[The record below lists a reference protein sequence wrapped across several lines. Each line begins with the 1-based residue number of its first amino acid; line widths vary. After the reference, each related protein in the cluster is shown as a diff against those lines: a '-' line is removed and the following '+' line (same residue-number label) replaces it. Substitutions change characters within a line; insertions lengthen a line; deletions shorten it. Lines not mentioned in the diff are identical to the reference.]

1 MFSFIRDFDHPML
14 AKKFRILTMHV
25 VMLSFSVL
33 CNAQEDQAIDSLHKE
48 INRLSTSNLLDLVK
62 LNNALAWEYRDAR
75 PDSSLYYANQALRIS
90 KQEGF
95 EDLEIQS
102 INYIGV
108 AYRNLSNF
116 SKAFEKYLEALK
128 LSEERSNGEQRGY
141 SLINLGNLYLF
152 QTNFQGAIKYFIQ
165 ALDQA
170 QSLADKRM
178 VGYCFLN
185 LGRSYK
191 GIAEYGQAELYYK
204 QAIDLRGE
212 LGDEYGMLAAEIDLA
227 ETYML
232 QGNTKQAERY
242 HLSLIERIDEVTN
255 PRMLSVVYNN
265 MSKIYLSKNELTK
278 AKEFAFKA
286 IEITRDVN
294 SRYEEKNVLENLS
307 KIYANGNEYENAYE
321 TTVRYSE
328 LNQQLF
334 SEENIRRIE
343 RMKSQYEMEQQE
355 AENEFLRKQ
364 AELNQEIISR
374 QKIIITLSVVGIV
387 LFLIATL
394 VSARAY
400 LVKRK
405 LSNKISKQKDKI
417 EADKELIEKQSNKL
431 QELDA
436 AKSRFFANV
445 SHDLRSPLSL
455 IIGNLEMLRDDE
467 DVVLTPGAIKNL
479 ETGYKNCKRLLYLTD
494 EINDLTKLE
503 EGKINLKQEV
513 VRFGT
518 YLEMLTEMFIGT
530 AEYKGVKLSCKN
542 YIGKDTA
549 AFIDPRQFE
558 KIFYNLVSNAIRHTS
573 KGDKITIETHDN
585 GDNILFN
592 VIDSGE
598 GIPSE
603 SLEYV
608 FDRFYQ
614 SKDNQYRTK
623 EGLGIGLAL
632 VKELV
637 ELHGGKISVESTV
650 GLGTSFKMVFPKV
663 EAHGEDANIGT
674 TFSYVSERKH
684 LYDEIDREER
694 AGISLPKQEE
704 EKVTILIV
712 DDHPEIRYHIRQILE
727 DDYHVVEAAH
737 GIEALELLKHHEVAL
752 IISDLMMPWMDGF
765 ELIEALKSSDEYS
778 KIPVLVVSARISD
791 GDQEKVLYKGINDYL
806 QKPFQKKE
814 LQLRINNL
822 LETKRNYT
830 SGEENDTFSKLFD
843 KSSLDAVEKD
853 ILSKLDQVVMERIDD
868 ENLSVFDLANAM
880 AASERQVYRLV
891 KKLTGMT
898 PFEYVA
904 EIRMKYVDYLI
915 RKNKVKNASEAARSI
930 GLKNVT
936 AFSKQY
942 EKKFGVKPNDVLR
955 TEA

>member
-1 MFSFIRDFDHPML
+1 MIVKRL
-14 AKKFRILTMHV
+14 
-25 VMLSFSVL
+25 SVL
-33 CNAQEDQAIDSLHKE
+33 LLTTVLFAGAVCAQEINVDSLRAK
-48 INRLSTSNLLDLVK
+48 LSHTADSETRELTII
-62 LNNALAWEYRDAR
+62 NNALAWEYRDIR
-75 PDSSLYYANQALRIS
+75 PDSALFFANRALRLS
-90 KQEGF
+90 REHAYP
-95 EDLEIQS
+95 DLEIQA

-128 LSEERSNGEQRGY
+128 LAEDRKNSEQRGY
-141 SLINLGNLYLF
+141 SLINLGNLYLY

-170 QSLADKRM
+170 QALADNRM
-178 VGYCFLN
+178 VAYCFLN

-204 QAIDLRGE
+204 QSIEIRGE

-232 QGNTKQAERY
+232 QGNLQQAERY
-242 HLSLIERIDEVTN
+242 HLSLIDRIGVDSN
-255 PRMLSVVYNN
+255 PRMLAVVYNN
-265 MSKIYLSKNELTK
+265 ISKIYLTRNELDK
-278 AKEFAFKA
+278 AKEYAFRA
-286 IEITRDVN
+286 IEITRNVN

-307 KIYANGNEYENAYE
+307 TIHANAGNYEQAYQ
-321 TTVRYSE
+321 THVRYGE
-328 LNQQLF
+328 MNQQLF

-343 RMKSQYEMEQQE
+343 QMKGQYEMEQQE
-355 AENEFLRKQ
+355 AENEFLRRQ

-374 QKIIITLSVVGIV
+374 QQIIITLSVIGII
-387 LFLIATL
+387 LFVVVAA
-394 VSARAY
+394 VSIRAY
-400 LVKRK
+400 LVKKK
-405 LSNKISKQKDKI
+405 LSSKISKQRDKI
-417 EADKELIEKQSNKL
+417 KDDKELIEKQSNKL
-431 QELDA
+431 KELDE

-455 IIGNLEMLRDDE
+455 IIGNLEMLKEDE
-467 DVVLTPGAIKNL
+467 GVVLTPGAIKNL
-479 ETGYKNCKRLLYLTD
+479 DTGYKNCKRLLYLTD

-513 VRFGT
+513 VRLSS
-518 YLEMLTEMFIGT
+518 YLEMLTEMFVGT
-530 AEYKGVKLSCKN
+530 AEYKGVTLVCKHYLN
-542 YIGKDTA
+542 KEDA
-549 AFIDPRQFE
+549 VFIDPRQFE

-573 KGDKITIETHDN
+573 KGDKITIETHDA
-585 GDNILFN
+585 GQSILLNIT
-592 VIDSGE
+592 DTGE

-603 SLEYV
+603 SVAYV

-614 SKDNQYRTK
+614 SKTNEYRTK

-637 ELHGGKISVESTV
+637 ELHDGQITVESTL
-650 GLGTSFKMVFPKV
+650 GLGTSFKMVFPK
-663 EAHGEDANIGT
+663 AKNIGET
-674 TFSYVSERKH
+674 AAIGSTFSYVSERKH
-684 LYDEIDREER
+684 LYDEIDREEN
-694 AGISLPKQEE
+694 AGVNLPKQEGE
-704 EKVTILIV
+704 TLTIMIV

-727 DDYHVVEAAH
+727 DNYHVIEAAH
-737 GIEALELLKHHEVAL
+737 GVEALELLKHNEVSL
-752 IISDLMMPWMDGF
+752 IVSDLMMPWMDGF
-765 ELIEALKSSDEYS
+765 ELIEALKANEDFN
-778 KIPVLVVSARISD
+778 KIPILVVSARISEN
-791 GDQEKVLYKGINDYL
+791 DQEKVLYHGINDYL

-814 LQLRINNL
+814 LLLRINNL
-822 LETKRNYT
+822 LDAKASYGST
-830 SGEENDTFSKLFD
+830 ENQSFSKLFD

-853 ILSKLDQVVMERIDD
+853 ILSKLDQLIMDRIAD
-868 ENLSVFDLANAM
+868 ENLSVFDLASAM

-891 KKLTGMT
+891 KKLTGRT

-915 RKNKVKNASEAARSI
+915 RKNKVRNPSEAARSI

-942 EKKFGVKPNDVLR
+942 EKKFGVKPADVLKS
-955 TEA
+955 EA